1 MSDHWTLNS
10 HYIGADIKVDPR
22 AIVANHIGWQP
33 PRRCS
38 TGGWQPTTAGMPE
51 PDIYNY
57 GIFDYRAYDFDT
69 VKEQVFFRYR
79 KGWISLYYI
88 LPEEKLSFT
97 LTTRN
102 IKPWGFWTHRGTS
115 PRRSATL
122 LERDT
127 RLNAKELTENEILY
141 EQNYYNRLAER
152 AEDPAIILNRVG
164 MPTNRFYQLIEQQN
178 IKNKIIEPAE

>member
-1 MSDHWTLNS
+1 MSTHWLLNS
-10 HYIGADIKVDPR
+10 HYVGSEIKTDPR

-33 PRRCS
+33 PKRCH
-38 TGGWQPTTAGMPE
+38 TGKWQPTTAGFPE

-88 LPEEKLSFT
+88 PPEEKLSFT
-97 LTTRN
+97 LAIRD
-102 IKPWGFWTHRGTS
+102 IKPWGTWTHRGIS
-115 PRRSATL
+115 PRRAATL

-127 RLNAKELTENEILY
+127 RLNAKDFSDNEIFY
-141 EQNYYNRLAER
+141 EQDFYTRLAER
-152 AEDPAIILNRVG
+152 AEDPKIILDRVG
-164 MPTNRFYQLIEQQN
+164 MPTSRFYYLIEQRN